1 MPHKTMRL
9 VAAHTHSGIPFR
21 GYEIHMGITTIEEK
35 GKPFANLENGTQ
47 DGVRLPRIAG
57 TYLHG
62 AFENKEVLE
71 EILQRRLDAVLPDR
85 PEAQYER
92 LADWF
97 AEHVDPALFA
107 TEYLHQ

>member
-1 MPHKTMRL
+1 
-9 VAAHTHSGIPFR
+9 
-21 GYEIHMGITTIEEK
+21 
-35 GKPFANLENGTQ
+35 
-47 DGVRLPRIAG
+47 VRLPRIAG

-71 EILQRRLDAVLPDR
+71 EILKRRLDTVFPDK

-97 AEHVDPALFA
+97 TQHVDPELFA
-107 TEYLHQ
+107 AEYLR

>member
-1 MPHKTMRL
+1 
-9 VAAHTHSGIPFR
+9 
-21 GYEIHMGITTIEEK
+21 
-35 GKPFANLENGTQ
+35 
-47 DGVRLPRIAG
+47 VRLPRIAG

-71 EILQRRLDAVLPDR
+71 EILQSRLDPVRPDK

-97 AEHVDPALFA
+97 ADHVDSELFA
-107 TEYLHQ
+107 AEYLR